1 MLLIEL
7 LRKRLTAGRGNEL
20 STIELSMGFSV
31 LLSPFLAVLPLV
43 PTTPQNSYTICMV
56 SSHIL
61 NLMHKESRNIAALQF
76 LWCLDN
82 KKLK

>member
-43 PTTPQNSYTICMV
+43 PTTPQNSYHNMYGFFTYLK
-56 SSHIL
+56 SH
-61 NLMHKESRNIAALQF
+61 A
-76 LWCLDN
+76 
-82 KKLK
+82 